1 MKIETTFNIGDTVW
15 VMKNNKVASGIVTTI
30 ALRIAKN
37 VKGEPSV
44 IILYTV
50 NFTDDYHR
58 EGINFEYNERSLYRS
73 KKELIES
80 L

>member
-15 VMKNNKVASGIVTTI
+15 VMKNNKAVSGIINIIV
-30 ALRIAKN
+30 LRIAKN
-37 VKGEPSV
+37 VKGEPSM
-44 IILYTV
+44 ITIYTV
-50 NFTDDYHR
+50 KFTDDYHP
-58 EGINFEYNERSLYRS
+58 EGINFEYNERALYRS